1 MKIHPVGAMFHADG
15 RTDMT
20 QLTVV
25 FRDFANAPENWKK
38 HCNVDRR
45 AANAKNATWADKLLS

>member
-45 AANAKNATWADKLLS
+45 AANAKNAT